1 MTSLDQ
7 TPHVSDMSFLNSK
20 NLESGLPQKTDVTVV
35 GGGIHSLIYAIHL
48 RRREQLRGQVK
59 TSITVLEKECV
70 PSYKIGESTLTVFGL
85 WLKEVGIS
93 SSLLWRLF
101 GPKDGLAFYF
111 LQSHGDPEDYTSFC
125 ANGPPGDFV
134 PTLQMERK
142 ISELLLTRFAQR
154 SGIKVLHGHAVFVE
168 NSCLA
173 HSGSSL
179 DVQNIETRQE
189 STIHTR
195 MTVDATGRFR
205 RVASKVA
212 RLKRFEG
219 FNTNAFWAYF
229 EEKTDEKNIPLR
241 EYESC
246 NTNHI
251 CLPEGYVRLLQS
263 FEGCRLFTTKLMNV
277 DGLG

>member
-1 MTSLDQ
+1 MNYFNQ
-7 TPHVSDMSFLNSK
+7 TPMVSDMSFLNSK
-20 NLESGLPQKTDVTVV
+20 NLTSGLPKASDVTVV
-35 GGGIHSLIYAIHL
+35 GAGIHSLIYAIHL
-48 RRREQLRGQVK
+48 RRREQLHGQVK
-59 TSITVLEKECV
+59 TSITVLEKETV

-125 ANGPPGDFV
+125 ANGPPGDVV

-154 SGIKVLHGHAVFVE
+154 NGIQVLHGHAVSAE
-168 NSCLA
+168 GSCLS
-173 HSGSSL
+173 HHGSSL
-179 DVQNIETRQE
+179 KVQDVETKQQ
-189 STIHTR
+189 STIQTR

-205 RVASKVA
+205 RLTSKAS
-212 RLKRFEG
+212 RMKRFEG

-229 EEKTDEKNIPLR
+229 EEKADEKSIPLR

-251 CLPEGYVRLLQS
+251 CLPEG
-263 FEGCRLFTTKLMNV
+263 
-277 DGLG
+277 